1 MLDAAIIGA
10 GPYGL
15 SIAAH
20 FRQQGLAFRI
30 FGPAMNSWRNH
41 MPRGMML
48 KSDGFASSLF
58 APDGAY
64 SLKQFC
70 AQERIEY
77 DDSRIPVRLETF
89 SAYGMAFRDRYV
101 PELEERL
108 VRSVHRLPG
117 GFQVQLENGEQV
129 AAKRVILAVGITHF
143 ASIPESLKNL
153 PRELLTHS
161 FGHHDLTHFRGRKVI
176 VIGGGASAIGLAGLL
191 REAQANVQLIAREK
205 ILKFHGAPNSKP
217 QSLWQRLRHPS
228 SGLGPGLRSRFCSDY
243 PGHFHFLPEKL
254 RLEIVRRHLGP
265 SGHWISKDRVL
276 GEVPLHLGCSVQ
288 KAGVYGDHAR
298 LHLSARD
305 GSEREILAEHVI
317 AGTGFKVD
325 VNSIPFLSPDLKREV
340 KTTNGSPVLSLK
352 FESSVSGLYFVGL
365 AAANSFGPVMRFA
378 FGAGFTAKRL
388 TKRITHLAT
397 RGRAFS
403 IVRYVET
410 A

>member
-108 VRSVHRLPG
+108 VRSVHSLPG

-143 ASIPESLKNL
+143 ASIPESLNNL

-205 ILKFHGAPNSKP
+205 ILKFHGAPNGKP

-265 SGHWISKDRVL
+265 SGHWISKDPVL

-325 VNSIPFLSPDLKREV
+325 VNSIPLLSPDLKREV
-340 KTTNGSPVLSLK
+340 KTTNGSPVLSL
-352 FESSVSGLYFVGL
+352 
-365 AAANSFGPVMRFA
+365 N
-378 FGAGFTAKRL
+378 TAP
-388 TKRITHLAT
+388 A
-397 RGRAFS
+397 
-403 IVRYVET
+403 
-410 A
+410 